1 MRLSQPN
8 FQNDMR
14 VDGCIDGLIFFHDD
28 KSGAKKIVVSV
39 KGGENVSVPMVRDLA
54 HVIDREKAAFGF
66 FVTLAAP
73 TSKMKEEAVGLGF
86 YKAEVYG
93 PEYPKLQIL
102 IRRGG
107 KG

>member
-1 MRLSQPN
+1 L
-8 FQNDMR
+8 
-14 VDGCIDGLIFFHDD
+14 
-28 KSGAKKIVVSV
+28 
-39 KGGENVSVPMVRDLA
+39 
-54 HVIDREKAAFGF
+54 